1 MPEAID
7 DDPFF
12 SLTDDSTWNACIG
25 VQAYDENYV
34 DGFTDAALLLAET
47 VIKEGMFGSRDTIVF
62 PILYNARHGI
72 ELTLKYLIKRLS
84 DADVIRGA
92 PRVDHDILAHW
103 QFLMGQPLGDET
115 LRQLLASLE
124 PFVLSLSNIDD
135 DGQSFRYSETR
146 DGKMSMGEHSLASV
160 EVIRDSLRELRNILE
175 GLKYRL
181 WDIEEERKTGTFTA
195 ECSRLDLKA
204 IAEALPDRSN
214 WDSVQFTAAK
224 AAVMARFDLNGR
236 KFSDALTKLQRSREL
251 NLLIGVP
258 GHLSHLTDKHAELV
272 IEQWCRLHPRR
283 EPRGTIV
290 RAIEIPRSHEEMVAR
305 REEEREVYATL
316 LEALSNDEI
325 ADIDTLFY
333 MGRDV
338 RYGEHYE
345 AMLEDNKHKHDITN
359 DRMVSLSHVLSK
371 TSFAHELAKGLDRV
385 GRPDLAQTVRTMVE
399 PD

>member
-124 PFVLSLSNIDD
+124 PFILSLSNIDD

-146 DGKMSMGEHSLASV
+146 DGQMSMGERSLASV

-195 ECSRLDLKA
+195 ECSRLDLKV
-204 IAEALPDRSN
+204 IAEAMPDRAN
-214 WDSVQFTAAK
+214 WNSDKYTEARAA
-224 AAVMARFDLNGR
+224 MMNRFDLSGR
-236 KFSDALTKLQRSREL
+236 KFSDALTKLQESREL
-251 NLLIGVP
+251 NQLIGEP
-258 GHLSHLTDKHAELV
+258 RQLFHLTDEHAELV
-272 IEQWCRLHPRR
+272 IKQWCRLHPNR
-283 EPRGTIV
+283 ESKGDIV
-290 RAIEIPRSHEEMVAR
+290 GIDYLQRSHEEMVAR
-305 REEEREVYATL
+305 REEEREVYANL

-345 AMLEDNKHKHDITN
+345 AMLEANKREHDITN

-385 GRPDLAQTVRTMVE
+385 GRSDLAEHLRKFAE
-399 PD
+399 PS